1 MRVLT
6 SQGSH
11 PSPTPAG
18 RAECSSVSRLGR
30 SLVGSLCS
38 QAEPPPPFHFP
49 LPRHSFSRDPFA
61 SESMIG
67 PGPVLAHPGEE
78 SLGAPGSREGA
89 RRRRGSESP
98 SRSRRAREVVQTD
111 AGTRED
117 GGARAL
123 RWPFLWRCRRSER
136 QGVWRHV
143 VEFVQL
149 PRAHLAETRL
159 DLIFSQFI
167 SSGQWWVGLHL
178 NRSPPVALSGRAGTL
193 LRCLGPSAACPRLPA
208 HPASEIGPKAIG
220 VGDTVR
226 GERGRSRASGAL
238 GTGSL
243 GLWLQILTG
252 IPNAHPQ
259 TRGVQN

>member
-1 MRVLT
+1 MLFGLAVGAEPGWFPLFPGGA
-6 SQGSH
+6 SSALPL
-11 PSPTPAG
+11 PSPASFLLPRSFRQRVDDRPRPRAGPSRRRVPG
-18 RAECSSVSRLGR
+18 RARI
-30 SLVGSLCS
+30 
-38 QAEPPPPFHFP
+38 A
-49 LPRHSFSRDPFA
+49 
-61 SESMIG
+61 
-67 PGPVLAHPGEE
+67 
-78 SLGAPGSREGA
+78 
-89 RRRRGSESP
+89 RGSASAKRQRSP